1 MATTLFD
8 TENVNV
14 GSTPSQH
21 RSRPGH
27 KGDWYS
33 GNGYDLTVRP
43 GTKVYSISDGV
54 VISMNSNNK
63 RTGNIY
69 GDRVTVKSE
78 DDEIYYT
85 HIDSKVRRGEQVKKG
100 DLIGTVV
107 EWEDAPT
114 SSHLHIASRYKDVRN
129 YVDFKT
135 WVIGGAVATGSSK
148 EDGNSTNDTTQQN
161 NNPSPT
167 QGPISDFYRLLANKT
182 AIPMALAALPG
193 LSKEEH
199 LQEQIQRI
207 KNLM

>member
-107 EWEDAPT
+107 EWEDTPT

-129 YVDFKT
+129 YVDFNT
-135 WVIGGAVATGSSK
+135 WAIVGGAGVEPITP
-148 EDGNSTNDTTQQN
+148 TVTQTPTPPN